1 MTSSLLR
8 RLTYSCAA
16 ALVLGGVAP
25 QAFAEDRELAEATG
39 FTGTIMY
46 LTAKVPGLIFG
57 AVRNGETAFA
67 GFGETRDGS
76 GKEPDENSIF
86 RIASVSKVFCGN
98 VLGSLVVD
106 GTMGLTD
113 PLQAYA
119 GEGVTVPSK
128 DGHTLRLIDLI
139 GQTAGLSREVPRPPS
154 PPEDPF
160 ASNTEEAQL
169 AALQDDPYI
178 FAPGT
183 AAFYSNF
190 GYDLLGLALA
200 NAGGKSYAELLKER
214 LLDPL
219 GMKDTTFNPPADAQ
233 DRLMQGHFFDG
244 SPMPN
249 VPTPVGIECAGGLH
263 TTGADMLRFI
273 QWNLDRTGDDLR
285 ELRQITHA
293 AHVYRDGL
301 ESILGI
307 DDAGQMGAMGL
318 GWVIVFPE
326 GNAPLILEKTGGL
339 QGFFVY
345 VAIAPTR
352 GVGAFF
358 VMNEFNAGAYHGAV
372 AATNAFVASMAPR

>member
-1 MTSSLLR
+1 MSSTFLR
-8 RLTYSCAA
+8 PCTFACAA
-16 ALVLGGVAP
+16 ALILGGVTPSAL
-25 QAFAEDRELAEATG
+25 AEDRELAEATD

-46 LTAKVPGLIFG
+46 LSSDVPGLIFG
-57 AVRNGETAFA
+57 AVRNGETALA

-98 VLGSLVVD
+98 VLGSLVLD
-106 GTMGLTD
+106 GTVGMTD
-113 PLQAYA
+113 PLQAHV
-119 GEGVTVPSK
+119 GEGVTVPTK
-128 DGHTLRLIDLI
+128 DGHTLRLIDLV
-139 GQTAGLSREVPRPPS
+139 GQTSGLPREVPRPPA

-160 ASNTEEAQL
+160 STNTHEVQVAE
-169 AALQDDPYI
+169 LQKDPYL
-178 FAPGT
+178 FPPGT
-183 AAFYSNF
+183 SAFYSNY
-190 GYDLLGLALA
+190 GYDLLGLALT
-200 NAGGKSYAELLKER
+200 NAGGKPYADLLRER

-219 GMKDTTFNPPADAQ
+219 GMKDTSFNPPAEAA

-273 QWNLDRTGDDLR
+273 QWNLDQNGDHLR
-285 ELRQITHA
+285 ELRQITQA

-318 GWVIVFPE
+318 GWVIVLPE
-326 GNAPLILEKTGGL
+326 GNAPLIMEKTGGL

-352 GVGAFF
+352 GAGAFF
-358 VMNEFNAGAYHGAV
+358 VMNQFNAAAYGAAV
-372 AATNAFVASMAPR
+372 HRTNEFVASIAPR

>member
-1 MTSSLLR
+1 MTHTLLQ
-8 RLTYSCAA
+8 RLTLSCAA
-16 ALVLGGVAP
+16 ALVLGGAAP
-25 QAFAEDRELAEATG
+25 GAFAEDKELAEATQ

-46 LTAKVPGLIFG
+46 LSAEVPGFIFG

-106 GTMGLTD
+106 GTVGLTD
-113 PLQAYA
+113 PLQAHV

-128 DGHTLRLIDLI
+128 DGRTLRLLDLV
-139 GQTAGLSREVPRPPS
+139 GQTAGLPRELSRPDS
-154 PPEDPF
+154 PPDDPF
-160 ASNTEEAQL
+160 ATNSSEVQL
-169 AALQDDPYI
+169 AEIQKDPYL

-183 AAFYSNF
+183 SAFYSNY
-190 GYDLLGLALA
+190 GYDLLGTALA
-200 NAGGKSYAELLKER
+200 KAAGRPYAEVLKER
-214 LLDPL
+214 VLDPL
-219 GMKDTTFNPPADAQ
+219 GMKDTTFNPPAEAK

-244 SPMPN
+244 SPLDD
-249 VPTPVGIECAGGLH
+249 VPTSVGIECAGGLH

-273 QWNLDRTGDDLR
+273 AWNLDQTGADLR
-285 ELRQITHA
+285 EVRQITQA

-301 ESILGI
+301 KSVIGI
-307 DDAGQMGAMGL
+307 DDAGPMGAMGL
-318 GWVIVFPE
+318 GWVINFPE
-326 GNAPLILEKTGGL
+326 GNRPLILEKTGGL

-358 VMNEFNAGAYHGAV
+358 VMNEFNAAAYHAAV
-372 AATNAFVASMAPR
+372 TATNAFVSSLATR